1 MKVFLALSTLA
12 LLSTACGGVETDRGG
27 SYRVKDSN
35 VEYCIKADLEVCAT
49 EEETPV
55 VQKAPE
61 CPKRDDSEVTV
72 FNIVGSEEETETNCE
87 VSK

>member
-1 MKVFLALSTLA
+1 MKAFLTLSTLA
-12 LLSTACGGVETDRGG
+12 LLSTACGGVETDREG
-27 SYRVKDSN
+27 SYRFKGSN
-35 VEYCIKADLEVCAT
+35 VEYCIKADLGVCAT

-61 CPKRDDSEVTV
+61 CPKKSSPEVVV
-72 FNIVGSEEETETNCE
+72 FNIVSSEEETETNCE